1 MKRLITTVAGL
12 WLAINVSACSSTKEF
27 TQEELRA
34 ERNHDITVQTK
45 DGRTIIYHKGEY
57 KITDA
62 DGGSIEGKG
71 RLLVNKS
78 KNEYRDLESA
88 VAFTKI
94 HTINDTEMTAI
105 GKIGLATTFS
115 IVAVLGALL
124 IALGRGGSWN

>member
-1 MKRLITTVAGL
+1 MKRWIVIVATL
-12 WLAINVSACSSTKEF
+12 WFATHVSACFSTRDF

-45 DGRTIIYHKGEY
+45 DGRTIIYHEGEY

-88 VAFTKI
+88 VAFTEI
-94 HTINDTEMTAI
+94 RTINDTEMTLV
-105 GKIGLATTFS
+105 GKIGLATTLS
-115 IVAVLGALL
+115 ITVILGLFL
-124 IALGRGGSWN
+124 IALGRSGSWH